1 MEDNTNS
8 YTRGFVV
15 GALIGG
21 AVGAITALL
30 LAPKT
35 GKELRGD
42 IAEKS
47 GEYYVKAS
55 DYFTK
60 VESDLGIKVS
70 EMVNE
75 GKEKA
80 QTIINSAKKQAGDLL
95 ENAEKILADA
105 KVKAG
110 SAKEAISN
118 KYDTIKD
125 ATKAGAEAFKTEYN
139 AH

>member
-110 SAKEAISN
+110 SAKETISN